1 MIWLNG
7 TFGAGKTAT
16 AYLLQS
22 RLPRAFVFDPEN
34 AGFYLRQNL
43 PEALKAADF
52 QDEPL
57 WREINLKMLEKLARE
72 YDGEV
77 IIPMTLAE
85 PAYFDQ
91 LVGGLREKG
100 VEVRHFV
107 LSVTE
112 ETLRRRLRSRLE
124 TKNSWAYRQ
133 AGRCLPALERFPAR
147 EQVIC
152 DHKSADQAAEEV
164 AARCGLTLLPR
175 KSAWHTFWFLQR
187 VKFGHLR

>member
-22 RLPRAFVFDPEN
+22 RLPHAYVFDPEN

-43 PEALKAADF
+43 PEELKAADF

-57 WREINLKMLEKLARE
+57 WREMNLRMLEKLARE

-77 IIPMTLAE
+77 IVPMTLAQ

-100 VEVRHFV
+100 VEVQHFV

-112 ETLRRRLRSRLE
+112 ETLRHRLHSRLE
-124 TKNSWAYRQ
+124 SKKSWAYRQ
-133 AGRCLPALERFPAR
+133 ADRCLPAMARFPAG

-152 DHKSADQAAEEV
+152 DHKSADQAAEEI
-164 AARCGLTLLPR
+164 AERCGLTLSPR

-187 VKFGHLR
+187 VKFGHMR